1 MQVFFLSKVCKEK
14 KNNILRVYFIY
25 IYIHTGGNGGAERFD
40 DDCDD

>member
-1 MQVFFLSKVCKEK
+1 MQVSFFSKVKRRK
-14 KNNILRVYFIY
+14 IIFYAYILY